1 MKIAKRLAIVGSML
15 GALGILVACGNGD
28 GESSG
33 KAEIE
38 FFNQKKEMQGTLDEI
53 IKDFEKENPDIKV
66 KFTNVPDPGTVL
78 KTRISS
84 GDIPDVINTYP
95 MNADFKE
102 WAKNGIFEDLTGKE
116 YLNNLTEGAAE
127 AYALDD
133 KVYNVPLTSNA
144 SGIYYNKTKFE
155 ELGLEAPKT
164 FAEFETLVNTIK
176 DEKEVPFALAL
187 TQSEGWMLMGYH
199 QLAWAVET
207 DGGTAANEAL
217 RFSPKGAIKPSDPV
231 FNAVADKLDLLANN
245 PQKNARGAS
254 YDDVV
259 ALFAKGEA
267 LMLPNG
273 TWALPAINNQ
283 NPEFEI
289 GMFPFPGN
297 NEGEELVVGGADL
310 AVSINESS
318 KNKEAANKFVEYLT
332 TKEAMQKY
340 YDVDGAPTSVKSV
353 ETEGKFPETEGVT
366 QHVFTDKQFIWLN
379 SEWTSEVD
387 FHYLT
392 VDYVSDPN
400 RDKLAASLNSF
411 FDPMKE

>member
-95 MNADFKE
+95 MNVDFKE